1 MPEALVKRL
10 SDLKIW
16 VRLTAA
22 IWVVLAVAWTSMIL
36 WESHTNRETAIEQAK
51 QFSLSMHETT
61 LAGLTGM
68 MITGTIGQRE
78 VFLDQ
83 IKQLSIIRDLKVVR
97 GEAVSKQFGPG
108 NEKDITTPDAVEQ
121 QVLSSGVEYAD
132 VQSDDKGE
140 FLRVVRP
147 ALAQSNYLGK
157 NCIMC
162 HQVPEKT
169 PLGVVTMKI
178 SLDHVNAAVTAQ
190 RTKSMIAAVAI
201 SIPLLVFIWVFIRN
215 VVTRPLDHM
224 VAGLRDIASG
234 EGDLTRR
241 LDVRGMDEIGEA
253 STVFNQ
259 MMSKFSA
266 LVRHVTESAN
276 QVSAAAAKLVDGAET
291 VANSST
297 RQHSMS
303 DEAANSVERVVS
315 NVADIAHSTDEVRL
329 QSQESERR
337 SREGTQSLGQLVS
350 QVGEVEH
357 TVRQIADTVGQF
369 VASMESITDMTREV
383 RDIADQTNLLALNAA
398 IEAARAG
405 EQGRGFAVV
414 ADEVRKLAEK
424 SAASA
429 NEIDGITRSL
439 AERSL
444 SVRKSIESGLEHIA
458 ASQQSVTT
466 VAAVLDEAAGSVIRV
481 GQGLDTIAV
490 TTEEQRRIF
499 ADVARAI
506 EAIAS
511 MARDNNVSADQTA
524 EFAHTLRTL
533 AATLQE
539 TVGRFKT

>member
-1 MPEALVKRL
+1 MKRL

-22 IWVVLAVAWTSMIL
+22 IWIVLAVAWTSMIL

-132 VQSDDKGE
+132 VQSDEKGE

-303 DEAANSVERVVS
+303 DEAANAVERVVT

-350 QVGEVEH
+350 EVGEVEH

-439 AERSL
+439 AERSH

-458 ASQQSVTT
+458 ASQHSVTT

-481 GQGLDTIAV
+481 GQGLDTIAA

-499 ADVARAI
+499 TDVARAI

>member
-1 MPEALVKRL
+1 MKRL

-22 IWVVLAVAWTSMIL
+22 IWIVLAVAWTSMIL

-97 GEAVSKQFGPG
+97 GEAVSKQFGHG

-132 VQSDDKGE
+132 VQSDEKGE

-303 DEAANSVERVVS
+303 DEAANAVERVVT

-350 QVGEVEH
+350 EVGEVEH

-439 AERSL
+439 AERSH

-458 ASQQSVTT
+458 ASQHSVTT